1 MHSTDLQNQLETSLT
16 HSAHLQDQLD
26 AANTLTTQLQA
37 ELDDVYTKL
46 KSTYSVLDEA
56 CAKIDFERAEF
67 EKSLKTI
74 RRTTV
79 AEIHKNSEL
88 YAKTLAMEQTY
99 VAQRQAL
106 DNKTTELKQLEKRL
120 NKQEERATNKIN
132 KLAVKLEQEKFIS
145 REILHNETNKSKMK
159 K

>member
-1 MHSTDLQNQLETSLT
+1 LDTSLAHSSDLQNQLDT
-16 HSAHLQDQLD
+16 
-26 AANTLTTQLQA
+26 ANTLSSQLQA
-37 ELDDVYTKL
+37 ELDNVHAKL
-46 KSTYSVLDEA
+46 TSTYAVLDEA

-67 EKSLKTI
+67 EKSLKKI

-79 AEIHKNSEL
+79 DEIRKNSEL
-88 YAKTLAMEQTY
+88 YANSLAMEQTY

-106 DNKTTELKQLEKRL
+106 DMKTNELKQLEKRL
-120 NKQEERATNKIN
+120 TKQEEHAMNKIN

-145 REILHNETNKSKMK
+145 REILQTETNYLIKSKNK